1 VEPEDDMEA
10 VKAAYEEGIEVVDG
24 VVVAV
29 YWVKPVKVVAEQES
43 TELAEAKRLVVV
55 RQSQQ

>member
-1 VEPEDDMEA
+1 VEPEDNIEA

-24 VVVAV
+24 VVVVV
-29 YWVKPVKVVAEQES
+29 YWVKVVAEQES